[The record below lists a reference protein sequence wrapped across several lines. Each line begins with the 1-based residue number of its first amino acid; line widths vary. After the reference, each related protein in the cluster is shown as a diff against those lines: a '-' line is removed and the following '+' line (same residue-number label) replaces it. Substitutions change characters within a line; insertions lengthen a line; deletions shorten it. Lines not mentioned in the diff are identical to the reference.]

1 MTPLNITP
9 FTTNRILE
17 TVANNNT
24 TSFDIKRVCFVDTI
38 ASYGKQHGAI
48 VAYADVSEADKVFE
62 ITDEILIETAVINN
76 NTIQVSFLVSVGS
89 AVQYDRVYLLNKTGD
104 TLSGYTNKEIIVIDT
119 ATTSE
124 KEIVL
129 NLNMPISA
137 EVSTDTSGC
146 S

>member
-17 TVANNNT
+17 TVGNDNT

-38 ASYGKQHGAI
+38 ASYGLPGHGAI
-48 VAYADVSEADKVFE
+48 VAYADVLEADKVFE
-62 ITDEILIETAVINN
+62 ITDENLIDTAVINN

-89 AVQYDRVYLLNKTGD
+89 AVQYDRVYLLN
-104 TLSGYTNKEIIVIDT
+104 SANKEIIVIDT

-124 KEIVL
+124 EEIVL

-137 EVSTDTSGC
+137 EVSSDTSGC